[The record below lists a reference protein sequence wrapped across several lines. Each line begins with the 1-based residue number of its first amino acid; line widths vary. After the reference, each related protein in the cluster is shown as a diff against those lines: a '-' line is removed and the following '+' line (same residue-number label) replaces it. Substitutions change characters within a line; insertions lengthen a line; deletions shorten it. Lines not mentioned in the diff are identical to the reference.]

1 MPVRVAEAKKQ
12 QATPAQLVA
21 SNHVSQMKKEKKVTE
36 KEKPVVGSKKT
47 KMSRK
52 QSNPLRQLN
61 GKEDAPQVVDS
72 PEMAVFDP
80 PELNKNKTQAESRKR
95 DAPGDLSMSFSK
107 KSKPNSYPGLQCISE
122 CVGAVLQ
129 LIEKDE
135 LDASLCPVP
144 AEVLKKPITVD
155 SFDAIPAENGG
166 NIISGLNLLI
176 AKDAYLE
183 LPKVLAEI
191 EAQRKAIEEH
201 EKTCSAQTAEINECR
216 KSYGAAKKEVV
227 KLEATKAEQAKKIEE
242 LMQKV
247 QELDSTITE
256 MKQKKPLSLKD
267 QLLGCYKK

>member
-1 MPVRVAEAKKQ
+1 MPVRVAESKKQ

-21 SNHVSQMKKEKKVTE
+21 SNHVSQMKKETKVAE
-36 KEKPVVGSKKT
+36 KEKAVVGSKKT

-72 PEMAVFDP
+72 PELAVFDP
-80 PELNKNKTQAESRKR
+80 PELNKNKKQTESRKR
-95 DAPGDLSMSFSK
+95 DAPGDLSMSAYK
-107 KSKPNSYPGLQCISE
+107 KSKTNSYPGLQCISE

-129 LIEKDE
+129 LIEKDK

-191 EAQRKAIEEH
+191 EAQRKATEEY
-201 EKTCSAQTAEINECR
+201 EKTCSAQTAEIAECQ
-216 KSYGAAKKEVV
+216 KSYGAAKKEVA
-227 KLEATKAEQAKKIEE
+227 KLEATKAEQAKMIEE
-242 LMQKV
+242 LKQKV

-256 MKQKKPLSLKD
+256 MKQKKPVSLKD
-267 QLLGCYKK
+267 QLLACYKK